1 LLYIRGAALAGHPAA
16 LGSGDGVTRCVV
28 AGDAVCDACNR
39 RDRSHET
46 DTFLLRSTGLL
57 GVCPAKSREFYF
69 GVVGEAPFAQSIN
82 RRYGIN
88 PLPLR
93 LTGAFMGKLLQ
104 LGPCAGPPNVRLLIR
119 YGCSSRRAAGRDRDS
134 RASAVSSARGS
145 LASRSRWSVARALRL
160 PRKSHRA
167 PLGTPQS
174 HARPSPHFPFQP
186 VPPTRWWHFACRS
199 RYLHLSRR
207 PSRRP
212 SPS

>member
-1 LLYIRGAALAGHPAA
+1 
-16 LGSGDGVTRCVV
+16 V

-119 YGCSSRRAAGRDRDS
+119 YGCSSRRAAGRVGGTATAGHQQS
-134 RASAVSSARGS
+134 AARAVALLPAVGG
-145 LASRSRWSVARALRL
+145 RSPGRYDCLESPTALRL
-160 PRKSHRA
+160 
-167 PLGTPQS
+167 G
-174 HARPSPHFPFQP
+174 
-186 VPPTRWWHFACRS
+186 
-199 RYLHLSRR
+199 HLSRTHA
-207 PSRRP
+207 PPPTFPFNLSRLP
-212 SPS
+212 AGGILHAGAAICT